1 MTPCHCN
8 THKPR
13 RYGRDTW
20 IALALALLSCII
32 VYALCGCGGF
42 DCPFGTVR
50 VPDPVTGY
58 RCEPA
63 PRGEAACDGRR
74 EVCE

>member
-1 MTPCHCN
+1 MSCHCN

-32 VYALCGCGGF
+32 VYALCTKAAPIRPRRRVVYDASSVQMGAGVY
-42 DCPFGTVR
+42 DIFGVLT
-50 VPDPVTGY
+50 
-58 RCEPA
+58 
-63 PRGEAACDGRR
+63 AA
-74 EVCE
+74 VAVAK

>member
-1 MTPCHCN
+1 MSCHCN

-13 RYGRDTW
+13 RYGSDTW

-42 DCPFGTVR
+42 KGS
-50 VPDPVTGY
+50 
-58 RCEPA
+58 EP
-63 PRGEAACDGRR
+63 
-74 EVCE
+74 